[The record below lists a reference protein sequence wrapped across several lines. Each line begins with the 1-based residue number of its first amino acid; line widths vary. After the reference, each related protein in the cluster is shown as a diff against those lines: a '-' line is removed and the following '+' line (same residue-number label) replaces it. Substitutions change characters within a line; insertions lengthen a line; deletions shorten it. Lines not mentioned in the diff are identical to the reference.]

1 MMKLTVC
8 LVVSVMT
15 LCLSGCVSPS
25 DSAFSA
31 IRPSADDVLTD
42 GTADQILVHN
52 LLGQELYGWVPNP
65 H

>member
-1 MMKLTVC
+1 MKSMVC
-8 LVVSVMT
+8 LALIATT
-15 LCLSGCVSPS
+15 LCLSGCVSPT

-42 GTADQILVHN
+42 GTSDQILVHN